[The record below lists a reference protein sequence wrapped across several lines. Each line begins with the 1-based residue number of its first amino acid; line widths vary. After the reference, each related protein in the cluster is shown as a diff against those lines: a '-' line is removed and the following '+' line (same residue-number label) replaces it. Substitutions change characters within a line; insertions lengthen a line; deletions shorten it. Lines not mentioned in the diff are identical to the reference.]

1 MLVEFAFSIFRV
13 RPSMVYNQAD
23 GKHTHR
29 SVLLQGLVHGLLRGE
44 GNEAETTGLSRV
56 TVVDQLGISQH
67 DTHGTLASEISPQSW
82 KNSYS

>member
-1 MLVEFAFSIFRV
+1 MNNGCPHSAVHG
-13 RPSMVYNQAD
+13 N
-23 GKHTHR
+23 
-29 SVLLQGLVHGLLRGE
+29 GLVHGLLRGE
-44 GNEAETTGLSRV
+44 GNEAETAGLSRV